1 MTLVWTVFFLIFS
14 STVLTYANFDVEDL
28 ICLNKCFNLDQITRN
43 YVLVNVPFQ
52 NGAPYFLTDDGIQ
65 KSIDK
70 LLVDKDAIS
79 TDSYAILTV
88 LGILY
93 TKILDFATATEYFRQ
108 ACEDTNYSISSTVVN
123 YAKSVA
129 DPLLGLSILQ
139 RGLEKSPQS
148 AIIHKNLIKTHQD
161 LNKDSLKSLSVKQM
175 NQVQYDACR
184 QAPYAYDI
192 WILFV
197 ELQLERLISQSI
209 SSIDVEV
216 QELLYLGLSVFPNC
230 PGLLYLLGT
239 SYYIQKDIQCALIL
253 YKLSD
258 KYKSFAEGFIYDIF
272 NQGIV
277 ERNILHLEMIINQT
291 SQTNSKSVLDY
302 TISRHCTFFNPLHRI
317 EQFNNHKNNY
327 SINLSNISIYT
338 ETESETEIISN
349 NPFPIPFYLHLG
361 CNYWKT
367 CARPGWVVVDAME
380 GLITHRMGTIDNLSY
395 IPTGVIDLLYASHVL
410 EHVPYTGR
418 ECIVCRTL
426 KEWRRVLKLSGLLLV
441 SVPDLITLSEILI
454 DPKSSA
460 DTRYTAMTCMF
471 AGGKTE
477 YEHHYVG
484 FYWEYLSGLLTQA
497 GFCDLR
503 RVTGGFGLFADTS
516 DSTLE
521 GRYLSL
527 NVEAKAC

>member
-28 ICLNKCFNLDQITRN
+28 ICLNKCFNLDRITRN

-272 NQGIV
+272 NQ
-277 ERNILHLEMIINQT
+277 
-291 SQTNSKSVLDY
+291 
-302 TISRHCTFFNPLHRI
+302 
-317 EQFNNHKNNY
+317 
-327 SINLSNISIYT
+327 